1 MEADGG
7 IDVYVFM
14 TTGQIALA
22 DTAHHIIP
30 LKDDWN
36 KRNDI
41 ENLMSLSHDTHSI
54 IEKKYKK
61 DKDKMQAEL
70 KEMLKQFRE
79 MIRGGAV

>member
-1 MEADGG
+1 MDGG
-7 IDVYVFM
+7 MDVYVFM
-14 TTGQIALA
+14 TTGEILLA

-30 LKDDWN
+30 LKDDWS

-41 ENLMSLSHDTHSI
+41 DNLMSLHHDTHSL

-61 DKDKMQAEL
+61 DKSRMQAEL